1 MSFHQFNFHPNILK
15 AITACGYLKPTP
27 AQQQSIPLI
36 LNKKD
41 IIVSAPTGT
50 GKTAAF
56 VLPILQHL
64 TEKPTHKMHQM
75 HQMHQTHQKARVLI
89 LAPTRELATQIT
101 SVIGKYAKFMQVN
114 VVNLIGGMNYQQQKR
129 KLAQRVDIIVAT
141 PGRLMDYMDNHRLD
155 LSQIEI
161 LVLDEADRMLDM
173 GFIGDVKK
181 IVSVMKKT
189 RQTLLFSA
197 TADDKLMHVLQHLL
211 KNPVRINLTP
221 KENAPD
227 LIKQELYLTHDNKHK
242 NSLLL
247 HFLHNIGIFKAII
260 FTATKRKAK
269 HLTEQL
275 EDQGFSAAALH
286 GDLKQN
292 ARNRT
297 LIQLRENK
305 IRFLVATDVAAR
317 GIDVFDITHI
327 INYDLPK
334 FAEDYVHRIG
344 RTGRAGKTGT
354 AITLALPE
362 DIKYLHQ
369 IEKFLGQ
376 QILRATVAGLE
387 PKEFPTKVHHS
398 AGGGGRGRH
407 RHAHHHDKST
417 HHGSSAN
424 ISHNSRKNRFS
435 KGKKGNHAKPG
446 AKDNPHPFQ
455 KKRRYGKCK
464 KKAAQSQGQKF
475 ES

>member
-27 AQQQSIPLI
+27 VQQQSIPLI

-64 TEKPTHKMHQM
+64 TEKSAHP
-75 HQMHQTHQKARVLI
+75 HQKARVLI

-173 GFIGDVKK
+173 GFVGDVKK

-211 KNPVRINLTP
+211 KDPVRINLTP

-260 FTATKRKAK
+260 FTGTKRKAK
-269 HLTEQL
+269 HLTDQL
-275 EDQGFSAAALH
+275 EGQGFSAAALH

-317 GIDVFDITHI
+317 GIDVYDITHI

-387 PKEFPTKVHHS
+387 PKEFPTKAHHS
-398 AGGGGRGRH
+398 AGGGGR
-407 RHAHHHDKST
+407 RHAHHARST
-417 HHGSSAN
+417 RGSSSN
-424 ISHNSRKNRFS
+424 SSHNPHNDRNSTNPRKNRFS
-435 KGKKGNHAKPG
+435 KGKGGQAKPG
-446 AKDNPHPFQ
+446 AKDNPSPFQ
-455 KKRRYGKCK
+455 KKRRYGNRK
-464 KKAAQSQGQKF
+464 KKAAQSQGQRF